1 MSPRDQ
7 LFLTFWGE
15 LRLEWA
21 SGQLSERVVANVW
34 IKNWCGWVVSDGGCA
49 SHRQC
54 LTVFDIVL
62 AAPLADLSVEWR
74 WGGFSCQR
82 QCLFGA
88 FASSLPAACCLFW
101 YFACQLLVCFDLCQ
115 LLAWFDPC
123 QLLAWFETFWE
134 EWSAVGSACLF
145 EWLAISDCSDWKWCL
160 WEAKTKA
167 IWVIGH
173 FAASTHWWKLWRLG
187 GLECLSFN
195 LLVSLSVMQRGWSAV
210 VKDKVANFSLL
221 KQLNR
226 KPGVTPYSS
235 ITCTD
240 NRDIQWRALCKMIS
254 VTTATVHQLKCFR
267 GYYH

>member
-1 MSPRDQ
+1 MFGSD
-7 LFLTFWGE
+7 FE
-15 LRLEWA
+15 
-21 SGQLSERVVANVW
+21 
-34 IKNWCGWVVSDGGCA
+34 NWCGWVVSDGGCA

-54 LTVFDIVL
+54 LTVFEIVL

-82 QCLFGA
+82 HCLFGA

-115 LLAWFDPC
+115 LLVCFDPC

-195 LLVSLSVMQRGWSAV
+195 LLVSLSVMQRGVVCCCWRQGGKFFSFENSSVHSSRVGDEACCYWKKLKSNKLIVWILLNAV
-210 VKDKVANFSLL
+210 ESKTWCNSLL
-221 KQLNR
+221 IHNLHWQPR
-226 KPGVTPYSS
+226 YSMNG
-235 ITCTD
+235 T
-240 NRDIQWRALCKMIS
+240 L
-254 VTTATVHQLKCFR
+254 
-267 GYYH
+267 